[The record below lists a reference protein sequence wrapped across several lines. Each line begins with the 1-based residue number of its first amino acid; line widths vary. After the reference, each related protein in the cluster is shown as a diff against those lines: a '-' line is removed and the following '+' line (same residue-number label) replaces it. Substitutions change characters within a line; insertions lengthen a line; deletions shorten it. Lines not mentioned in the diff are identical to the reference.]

1 MRKKK
6 HITLIL
12 VLSFLLA
19 FSLAAVAA
27 FYVWDQQTYQVN
39 LTMQGPEE
47 ITLEVGSPYTEH
59 GAAAQVVGSR
69 FEKEPQDVPVHI
81 FGKVN
86 TDQLGEY
93 TLIYSAQFTREHF
106 LGNKQAAH
114 RTQRRV
120 FVVDTQM
127 PVLTLQT
134 QPGSYTLPGQSYQE
148 EGFTASDNYDGD
160 ISHLVERVEKDGK
173 VYYTVTDSSGNMT
186 QAEREIFYDD
196 PFPPELQLL
205 GDAVIELIEG
215 EQYQEPGFTAT
226 DNVDGD
232 ITANVVVTG
241 EVDTQTIGTYTITYT
256 VKDGYDNEVY
266 TQRTVQVNKKPLPPI
281 PDPVGGVIYLTFDD
295 GPSAYTPRLLDILDK
310 YGVKATFFVVGYK
323 DFSLVGEIAARGHAI
338 GNHSYSHNY
347 TSLYASKDAF
357 FNELQACEAEIQK
370 HTGYKTRLLRFPGGS
385 SNSVSRVSMKELTK
399 AVEEAG
405 YFYFDWNVD
414 SKDAG
419 GAYTSEEVFYNVCS
433 AVARRKVSVVL
444 QHDTKGYSVDAVEK
458 IIQWGLANGYTFA
471 ALDTTSPGAHHNIR

>member
-186 QAEREIFYDD
+186 QA
-196 PFPPELQLL
+196 
-205 GDAVIELIEG
+205 
-215 EQYQEPGFTAT
+215 
-226 DNVDGD
+226 
-232 ITANVVVTG
+232 
-241 EVDTQTIGTYTITYT
+241 
-256 VKDGYDNEVY
+256 
-266 TQRTVQVNKKPLPPI
+266 
-281 PDPVGGVIYLTFDD
+281 
-295 GPSAYTPRLLDILDK
+295 
-310 YGVKATFFVVGYK
+310 
-323 DFSLVGEIAARGHAI
+323 
-338 GNHSYSHNY
+338 
-347 TSLYASKDAF
+347 
-357 FNELQACEAEIQK
+357 
-370 HTGYKTRLLRFPGGS
+370 
-385 SNSVSRVSMKELTK
+385 
-399 AVEEAG
+399 
-405 YFYFDWNVD
+405 
-414 SKDAG
+414 
-419 GAYTSEEVFYNVCS
+419 
-433 AVARRKVSVVL
+433 
-444 QHDTKGYSVDAVEK
+444 
-458 IIQWGLANGYTFA
+458 
-471 ALDTTSPGAHHNIR
+471 